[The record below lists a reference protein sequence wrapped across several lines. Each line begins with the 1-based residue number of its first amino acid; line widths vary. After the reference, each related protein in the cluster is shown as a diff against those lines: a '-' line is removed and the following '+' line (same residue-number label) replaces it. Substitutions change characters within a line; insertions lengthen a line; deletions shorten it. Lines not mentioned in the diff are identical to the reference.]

1 MKRLLPS
8 VLLIAVSVVAALA
21 VRAGSRTAASRFPFK
36 IEHELRK
43 HRSGQTPVILYHG
56 GPVMISG
63 KSLYVIYYG
72 AFATTQHSIL
82 DTFLQ
87 ISADPALST

>member
-1 MKRLLPS
+1 MKGLLFCPLVMLCLMAWL
-8 VLLIAVSVVAALA
+8 VLIT
-21 VRAGSRTAASRFPFK
+21 GSRTSASRLPYN

-63 KSLYVIYYG
+63 KSLYVI
-72 AFATTQHSIL
+72 
-82 DTFLQ
+82 
-87 ISADPALST
+87 

>member
-1 MKRLLPS
+1 MKRLL
-8 VLLIAVSVVAALA
+8 LAALLVMLCVTA
-21 VRAGSRTAASRFPFK
+21 LFVLVVGSRTPTSRLPSN

-63 KSLYVIYYG
+63 KSLYVIYY
-72 AFATTQHSIL
+72 APAPLLNTRFSTPSCKT
-82 DTFLQ
+82 
-87 ISADPALST
+87 SADRAHST